1 MRMVNEYGTFHRA
14 QATYQGPYTDRK
26 MALLHQQPLN
36 VHHSSSAR
44 GSALYAPSPSMCRV
58 SFLYPSSEAHE
69 FTDSDQ
75 RIAIYSH
82 SHTAKQ
88 VVTHS

>member
-1 MRMVNEYGTFHRA
+1 MHMVNECGTVHRA

-26 MALLHQQPLN
+26 MALLHQQPLTVN
-36 VHHSSSAR
+36 SSSAR
-44 GSALYAPSPSMCRV
+44 GSALYAPSPSMSRV

-88 VVTHS
+88 VVCHS